1 MLVNKK
7 QVDLQAIS
15 QNGRRFDVFEAKSM
29 LNKEFSI
36 DKGLLDVIEGS
47 IHIQNQMYGAD

>member
-29 LNKEFSI
+29 LNKEFSK